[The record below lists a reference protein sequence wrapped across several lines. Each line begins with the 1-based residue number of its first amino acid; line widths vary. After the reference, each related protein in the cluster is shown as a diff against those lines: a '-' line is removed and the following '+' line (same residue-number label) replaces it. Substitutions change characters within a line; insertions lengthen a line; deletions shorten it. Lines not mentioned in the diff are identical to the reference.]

1 MPLILLRSLTNNI
14 NLKEESMSTTIQ
26 QLIDQAKNGQGQA
39 ALNGLISF
47 VTENPKDEQAQFL
60 LSSWYFQS
68 MDWENS
74 EKSMVNLLRLAPDNL
89 NYLDNAI
96 GMYSQM
102 SNFKAALKYQERV
115 AELKPDDSGIQYK
128 LGMLYHRLFDFDS
141 ALKVFNQL
149 VKKEGEHPQI
159 LGLIADIIH
168 GFGRFEEA
176 IEYYHRILKLEPN
189 NEAAIN
195 GIVKSTK
202 FKMIDNDLLTKA
214 QRILRDNS
222 VPKQAKAQIYFSLGK
237 MYDDC
242 KEYDNAWSNYR
253 LANEIQSSLYPYNQS
268 ALVQQIAQFKEIYN
282 AKFFTDNNWQGNE
295 SVAPI
300 FIVGMPRSGTT
311 LLEQVLEHSGM
322 VCAGGESL
330 ALNKAINKQ
339 FYKIRYPDELG
350 KADSEIFMR
359 LAKDY
364 ENYYI
369 NCHLSGDMRSIDK
382 LPGNFLHLGLLKK
395 MFPKMKVINLS
406 RNKLDCCLS
415 VYFQMFADHM
425 TFTTDTKNISS
436 FYDTYLETMD
446 YWKTLFPENIFDL
459 SYEDLVSDFETN
471 TKALF
476 EFLELDW
483 NKNVG
488 DFVDSKNSVQTP
500 SSWQVR
506 QGINTKSVGRSKQ
519 YESFLKKSI

>member
-1 MPLILLRSLTNNI
+1 
-14 NLKEESMSTTIQ
+14 MSTTIQ
-26 QLIDQAKNGQGQA
+26 QLVDLAKNGQGQE
-39 ALNGLISF
+39 ALSGLIDF
-47 VTENPKDEQAQFL
+47 VDANPKDEQAIFL

-74 EKSMVNLLRLAPDNL
+74 EKSMAQLLSLAPDNL

-102 SNFKAALKYQERV
+102 SNFKSALKYQKKV
-115 AELKPDDSGIQYK
+115 AELKPDDSATQYK
-128 LGMLYHRLFDFDS
+128 LGMLYHRLFDFDA
-141 ALKVFNQL
+141 ALIVFNKL
-149 VKKEGEHPQI
+149 IKKEGEHPQI
-159 LGLIADIIH
+159 LGLIADVIH
-168 GFGRFEEA
+168 GFGHFKEA

-189 NEAAIN
+189 NEAALN

-202 FKMIDNDLLTKA
+202 FKTIDNNLLTTA
-214 QRILRDNS
+214 QRILNDNS
-222 VPKQAKAQIYFSLGK
+222 VPKQAKAQIHFSLGK
-237 MYDDC
+237 MHDDC
-242 KEYDNAWSNYR
+242 KDYDNAWSNYR
-253 LANEIQSSLYPYNQS
+253 LANEIQSSLYPYNKS
-268 ALVQQIAQFKEIYN
+268 ALVQQINQFKAIYN
-282 AKFFTDNNWQGNE
+282 EAFYNENDWPGDE

-311 LLEQVLEHSGM
+311 LLEQVLEHSGE

-339 FYKIRYPDELG
+339 FYKIRYPDELH
-350 KADSEIFMR
+350 KADSEVFMR
-359 LAKDY
+359 LANDY
-364 ENYYI
+364 KNYFI
-369 NCHLSGDMRSIDK
+369 NCHLNGNMRSIDK

-425 TFTTDTKNISS
+425 TFTTDMNNISS

-446 YWKTLFPENIFDL
+446 YWNTLFPENIYNL
-459 SYEDLVSDFETN
+459 SYENLVTNFEAN
-471 TKALF
+471 TKGLF

-483 NKNVG
+483 NDNVG
-488 DFVDSKNSVQTP
+488 KFVDSKNSVQTP

-519 YESFLKKSI
+519 YERFLNNLI